1 MARVLSLGNRNPRAV
16 LFTGRA
22 SRYIRAMDPLAPL
35 LSSLHADGRPRVW
48 SLVITVF
55 GDLVQHRGGVIS
67 TARLGVLL
75 GRIGVEPG
83 ALRTALSR
91 LGRDGWVSS
100 ERAGRTSLYRL
111 TAEGEGSFAPA
122 TARIYAPPLGPVRA
136 WALHVRLTPQGPV
149 AALAPAGQ
157 VPAGAD
163 CIVTGDL
170 TRMSEDW
177 RRSLLDPVQ
186 RAALDRLAADL
197 EALAAARLDD
207 PLDAAAARML
217 LIHRWRRIVLRHD
230 VPAAQLM
237 PDDAPLRDPRAAV
250 ATAYLRLAPVA
261 EGWLDADLG
270 DQAPMRPADARF
282 ARRFT

>member
-1 MARVLSLGNRNPRAV
+1 
-16 LFTGRA
+16 
-22 SRYIRAMDPLAPL
+22 MDPLAPL

-91 LGRDGWVSS
+91 LGRDGWVTS

-111 TAEGEGSFAPA
+111 TAEGEQSFAPA
-122 TARIYAPPLGPVRA
+122 TARIYAPPQGPVA
-136 WALHVRLTPQGPV
+136 TWALHVRLTPQGPV
-149 AALAPAGQ
+149 AGLVPAGQ
-157 VPAGAD
+157 APGDAD
-163 CIVTGDL
+163 CVVTGDL
-170 TRMSEDW
+170 TRITEDW
-177 RRSLLDPVQ
+177 RQSLLEPGQ
-186 RAALDRLAADL
+186 RAALGRLAADL
-197 EALAAARLDD
+197 DALRALPLSD

-217 LIHRWRRIVLRHD
+217 LIHRWRRIVLRYPEPMAD
-230 VPAAQLM
+230 LM
-237 PDDAPLRDPRAAV
+237 SGDTPLRDPRAAV
-250 ATAYLRLAPVA
+250 AAAYLRLAPAA

-270 DQAPMRPADARF
+270 DQASMRPADGRF

>member
-1 MARVLSLGNRNPRAV
+1 
-16 LFTGRA
+16 
-22 SRYIRAMDPLAPL
+22 MDPLAPL

-91 LGRDGWVSS
+91 LGRDGWVTS

-122 TARIYAPPLGPVRA
+122 TARIYAPPQGPVTA

-149 AALAPAGQ
+149 AGLVPAGQ
-157 VPAGAD
+157 APGDAD
-163 CIVTGDL
+163 CVVT
-170 TRMSEDW
+170 EDW
-177 RRSLLDPVQ
+177 RRSLLDPAQ
-186 RAALDRLAADL
+186 RVALERLAADL
-197 EALAAARLDD
+197 ATLGEARLSD

-217 LIHRWRRIVLRHD
+217 LIHRWRRIVLRHA
-230 VPAAQLM
+230 VPAPQLM
-237 PDDAPLRDPRAAV
+237 PEDAPLRDPRAAV
-250 ATAYLRLAPVA
+250 AAAYLRLAPVA

>member
-1 MARVLSLGNRNPRAV
+1 
-16 LFTGRA
+16 
-22 SRYIRAMDPLAPL
+22 MDPLAPL

-67 TARLGVLL
+67 TARLGALL

-91 LGRDGWVSS
+91 LGRDGWVTS

-122 TARIYAPPLGPVRA
+122 TARIYAPPQGPVAA

-149 AALAPAGQ
+149 AGLVPAGQ
-157 VPAGAD
+157 APGDVD
-163 CIVTGDL
+163 CVVTGDL
-170 TRMSEDW
+170 TGITEDW
-177 RRSLLDPVQ
+177 RRSLLDPAQ
-186 RAALDRLAADL
+186 RVALERLAADL
-197 EALAAARLDD
+197 ATLGEARLSD

-217 LIHRWRRIVLRHD
+217 LIHRWRRIVLRHA
-230 VPAAQLM
+230 VPAPQLM
-237 PDDAPLRDPRAAV
+237 PEDAPLRDPRAAV
-250 ATAYLRLAPVA
+250 AAAYLRLAPVA